1 MEIVFRIAQR
11 IFEKIFH
18 ILKLFPVNEFQLTLL
33 KSVLNVFR
41 LVYKLAKYLI
51 KKYNLKDIFS

>member
-18 ILKLFPVNEFQLTLL
+18 ILKLFPFNEFQLTLR
-33 KSVLNVFR
+33 KSVLNAFR
-41 LVYKLAKYLI
+41 VVYKLAKYLI
-51 KKYNLKDIFS
+51 KKYN